1 MFLVHRTL
9 IYFGSKIVKH
19 SYIMN
24 RNLFFFL
31 LLTSIVF
38 ACKKDNLHPVPSI
51 PFNINININLP
62 SYSGLQN
69 IGGYAYVNNI
79 GSKGVVV
86 YRRSIDEFV
95 AYDRQSTVDGGLDCG
110 PVEIDEENS
119 LLVNDVCG
127 TSQYSLF
134 DGSVVTGPAE
144 FGLRGYLTIYD
155 GAFTLNI
162 SN

>member
-1 MFLVHRTL
+1 MMKKTGIAYRFLVIGLLVTL
-9 IYFGSKIVKH
+9 G
-19 SYIMN
+19 
-24 RNLFFFL
+24 FF
-31 LLTSIVF
+31 S
-38 ACKKDNLHPVPSI
+38 CKKENLHPVPSI
-51 PFNINININLP
+51 AFNINININLP

-95 AYDRQSTVDGGLDCG
+95 AFDRQSTADGGLDCDG
-110 PVEIDEENS
+110 VEIDEENT

-127 TSQYSLF
+127 TSQFSLY
-134 DGSVVTGPAE
+134 DGSVVNGPAV
-144 FGLRGYLTIYD
+144 FGLRGYQTIFD
-155 GAFTLNI
+155 GVYTLNI